1 MGNIE
6 MAATGDMNLFL
17 KKSLFDQKMTISLG
31 LNNIVAPKARSYIKE
46 DEFTSRTERTGAML
60 CRYASFAIQYRF
72 NSGKRFNAKSIES
85 GSQEDLM
92 RLGGY

>member
-1 MGNIE
+1 
-6 MAATGDMNLFL
+6 MARTGDMNLFL
-17 KKSLFDQKMTISLG
+17 KKSLFDEKMTISLG
-31 LNNIVAPKARSYIKE
+31 INNIVAPKARSYIKE

-60 CRYASFAIQYRF
+60 SRYTSFSLQYRF

-85 GSQEDLM
+85 GSMEDIM

>member
-46 DEFTSRTERTGAML
+46 DEFTSRT
-60 CRYASFAIQYRF
+60 
-72 NSGKRFNAKSIES
+72 
-85 GSQEDLM
+85 
-92 RLGGY
+92 